1 MLKYL
6 ATRSLV
12 FPGKIEQGWD
22 TSECIKPTKRK
33 MTLVIHILAA
43 ATNLENWN
51 TWMSHSKKKHNLW
64 QREILLLIFRSL
76 TPGEKTSSLEIA
88 RRIDIYLKNNL
99 GGKRYSYHSPNS
111 PTATTQ
117 GVVEW
122 FCKKARHSLE
132 KHGLVKIVR
141 A

>member
-1 MLKYL
+1 
-6 ATRSLV
+6 
-12 FPGKIEQGWD
+12 
-22 TSECIKPTKRK
+22 

-76 TPGEKTSSLEIA
+76 TPGEEMTSAEIA

-99 GGKRYSYHSPNS
+99 DGKHYSHQDPSSPE
-111 PTATTQ
+111 ATTQ

-122 FCKKARHSLE
+122 FCKKAVHSLE

>member
-1 MLKYL
+1 
-6 ATRSLV
+6 
-12 FPGKIEQGWD
+12 
-22 TSECIKPTKRK
+22 

-76 TPGEKTSSLEIA
+76 TPGEKMTSVEIA

-99 GGKRYSYHSPNS
+99 DGKRYSHHRPGSL
-111 PTATTQ
+111 TATTQ

-122 FCKKARHSLE
+122 FCERAGHSLE

>member
-1 MLKYL
+1 
-6 ATRSLV
+6 
-12 FPGKIEQGWD
+12 
-22 TSECIKPTKRK
+22 
-33 MTLVIHILAA
+33 MTLVIHVLAA

-76 TPGEKTSSLEIA
+76 TPGEEMTSAEIA

-99 GGKRYSYHSPNS
+99 DGKRYSRHKPKS

-122 FCKKARHSLE
+122 FCKRARHSLE
-132 KHGLVKIVR
+132 KHGLVKIVH

>member
-1 MLKYL
+1 
-6 ATRSLV
+6 
-12 FPGKIEQGWD
+12 
-22 TSECIKPTKRK
+22 

-51 TWMSHSKKKHNLW
+51 MWMSHSKKKHNLW

-76 TPGEKTSSLEIA
+76 SPGEEMTSAEIA
-88 RRIDIYLKNNL
+88 RRIDMYLKNNL
-99 GGKRYSYHSPNS
+99 SGIRYSHHSPNS

-122 FCKKARHSLE
+122 FCKKAGHSLE

-141 A
+141 G